1 MYPRTLAPLEEQSYF
16 LLGPRGTGKSS
27 FVGEFHRD
35 ALLFDLL
42 DGEICRRFLAAP
54 ERLGESIPE
63 SYRGWVVVDEIQK
76 IPSLLDEVHRLIEGR
91 KLRFVLTGSSA
102 RKLKSPH
109 ANLLAGRA
117 FRYQMYP
124 LTVEE
129 LGEDFDLEQSLNCG
143 HLPQVFSTREPK
155 KFLQSYVQTYLR
167 EEIQS
172 EALSR
177 NLPAFSRFLEAAA
190 FSQGSPLV
198 ISSVARDCSVARK
211 VVENYFTI
219 LRDTLISYELPVFT
233 KRAKRKLLNKV
244 KFYFFDVGV
253 FRTLRTPGV
262 LDSDDSLSGIALE
275 TLILQE
281 MMAQNG
287 NKGWDYNF
295 FYWRTAR
302 HWEVDFVLYGERG
315 FKGIEVKASTRIR
328 GEDFKG
334 LLEFKKDYPEC
345 ELFLVYR
352 GERSYSER
360 GVRVVGVRD
369 FFSILGKEF

>member
-1 MYPRTLAPLEEQSYF
+1 MYSRILTPSGEQSYF

-27 FVGEFHRD
+27 FVGEYYKD
-35 ALLFDLL
+35 ALIFDLL
-42 DGEICRRFLAAP
+42 DGEICRSFLAAP
-54 ERLGESIPE
+54 ERLGERIPGGFN
-63 SYRGWVVVDEIQK
+63 GWVVIDEIQK
-76 IPSLLDEVHRLIEGR
+76 IPALLDEVHRLIETR

-102 RKLKSPH
+102 RKLKASS

-129 LGEDFDLEQSLNCG
+129 LGGDFDLESSLNYG
-143 HLPQVFSTREPK
+143 HLPQVFSMREPR

-167 EEIQS
+167 EEIQA

-219 LRDTLISYELPVFT
+219 LRDTLVSYELPVFT

-244 KFYFFDVGV
+244 KFYFFDVGI
-253 FRTLRTPGV
+253 FRTLRVPGV
-262 LDSDDSLSGIALE
+262 LDSDSALSGIALE
-275 TLILQE
+275 TLVLQE
-281 MMAQNG
+281 MIAQSG
-287 NKGWDYNF
+287 NKGWEYTF
-295 FYWRTAR
+295 YYWRTAR
-302 HWEVDFVLYGERG
+302 HLEIDFVLYGERG
-315 FKGIEVKASTRIR
+315 FKGIEVKSSTRIR
-328 GEDFKG
+328 DEDFNG
-334 LLEFKKDYPEC
+334 LLTFQKDYPEC
-345 ELFLVYR
+345 ELFLIYTGKRCYVEKGIR
-352 GERSYSER
+352 II
-360 GVRVVGVRD
+360 GVEN
-369 FFSILGKEF
+369 FFTVLREEF